1 MSIELPP
8 QIESAIKVRS
18 EARGVSASDYL
29 RELLERDLAADTP
42 SGTTLPPFETGYGM
56 WSKYGV
62 NVSEKDIDENRSEI
76 FKNFGEGF

>member
-1 MSIELPP
+1 
-8 QIESAIKVRS
+8 
-18 EARGVSASDYL
+18 
-29 RELLERDLAADTP
+29 LLERDLAADTP